1 MTFLETY
8 ADAVLSGKITACKR
22 IKQQYRALADK
33 LEHPAKY
40 RPYIFDEQTADYH
53 IEFMERFCKQAQGR
67 LGQPLTLE
75 LFQKAKFQAIFGFI
89 SDDTGFR
96 QYDEVL
102 TVEGRKNG
110 KTTESSAI
118 ELDLLVND
126 GEGSPEIYNVATKK
140 DQANKGFDEAWKMI
154 KQSPALRKIIR
165 KRQSDLYCPLNMGK
179 IQALASDNLDSL
191 NSHGIILDE
200 LEAIKKRSIYD
211 DMKQSTSF
219 RNQPLLYCI
228 CTNGFVRDCIFDSQ
242 YQYACDVLDRKI
254 VDPHFLAF
262 IYELD
267 SEDEWDKEEMWIKAN
282 PGLGPIKKIEKLR
295 GYVRKAKA
303 DPSFKPTVLVKDF
316 NLKQNAAAAWLRWEE
331 INNEEI
337 FNLKFDY
344 GVGGFDAA
352 DSVDLNAAKALCV
365 RPDDDN
371 IYTRQM
377 YWLPQAVLDEQAKAG
392 STRGRDNAPYD
403 LWVKQGLMRVVP
415 GMKVPKS
422 VFLDWFLELREE
434 GLYILYIGFDP
445 WHIDDSLLE
454 RFKAE
459 FGERAMIPIRQGV
472 RTLSAPMKDL
482 RADLDEKKIIYNN
495 NPVDK
500 MCLMNTQVRTDING
514 NIQPEKGLDNRNRI
528 DGTMALIDGYIVLKD
543 HMEEIKN
550 LNEGAGA

>member
-1 MTFLETY
+1 MIFLEEY
-8 ADAVLSGKITACKR
+8 ADAVLTGKINACKR
-22 IKQQYRALADK
+22 IKQQYRLLAEK
-33 LEHPAKY
+33 LEHPGKY
-40 RPYIFDEQTADYH
+40 RPYIFDEQTANYH
-53 IEFMERFCKQAQGR
+53 IEFMERFCRQAQGR
-67 LGQPLTLE
+67 LGQPLRLE
-75 LFQKAKFQAIFGFI
+75 LFQKAKLQAIFGFI
-89 SDDTGFR
+89 HEETRFR

-126 GEGSPEIYNVATKK
+126 GEGAPEIYNVATKK

-179 IQALASDNLDSL
+179 IQSLASDNLDSL

-242 YQYACDVLDRKI
+242 YKYACDVLDGKI
-254 VDPHFLAF
+254 IDDHFLAF

-267 SEDEWDKEEMWIKAN
+267 DMDEWDKEEMWIKAN
-282 PGLGPIKKIEKLR
+282 PGLGPIKKTEKLR
-295 GYVRKAKA
+295 SYVRKAKA
-303 DPSFKPTVLVKDF
+303 DPAFKPTVLVKDF
-316 NLKQNAAAAWLRWEE
+316 NLKQNSASAWLRWEE
-331 INNEEI
+331 INNEQLFDI
-337 FNLKFDY
+337 KFDY

-365 RPDDDN
+365 RPGDDN
-371 IYTRQM
+371 IYVKQM
-377 YWLPQAVLDEQAKAG
+377 YWLPQAVLDAEAAKG
-392 STRGRDNAPYD
+392 RTQGRDNKPYE
-403 LWVKQGLMRVVP
+403 LWVKQHLMRAVP
-415 GMKVPKS
+415 GTKVNKE
-422 VFLDWFLELREE
+422 VFLDWFKELRDE
-434 GLYILYIGFDP
+434 GLYVLYIGYDP
-445 WHIDDSLLE
+445 WHVDDSLLE
-454 RFKAE
+454 KFKSE

-472 RTLSAPMKDL
+472 KTLSAPMKDL
-482 RADLDEKKIIYNN
+482 KADLMAHKIIYND

-500 MCLMNTQVRTDING
+500 MCLLNTEVRPDING
-514 NIQPEKGLDNRNRI
+514 NIQPVKGLDNRNRI
-528 DGTMALIDGYIVLKD
+528 DGTMALICGYIVLKD
-543 HMEEIKN
+543 HYDEIAN
-550 LNEGAGA
+550 LNEEGKS